1 MRHLR
6 KGRKLKRTASHR
18 KALLCNLATSIF
30 KSESKRI
37 RTTVAKAKEVR
48 MLVEHL
54 ITKAKRASASELKTA
69 EVQAKREIYKVI
81 KDRNIISSIF
91 TDVVP
96 KVKERAGGYTRVVKL
111 GQRLGDAAEM
121 AILELVD
128 FNIAQDQEATSSK
141 DKKSSKTEKKSEK
154 TEKTDKKSAKPV
166 KKAAAPKAKKSK
178 EIPDAEVVEDKPAK
192 KAKKKKTAEDK
203 EA

>member
-6 KGRKLKRTASHR
+6 KGRKLQRTASHR

-54 ITKAKRASASELKTA
+54 ITKAKRASASEVKTA

-128 FNIAQDQEATSSK
+128 FNIAQDQDATTSK
-141 DKKSSKTEKKSEK
+141 DKKSAKAEKKSD
-154 TEKTDKKSAKPV
+154 KTDKKSAKSV
-166 KKAAAPKAKKSK
+166 KKATTPKVKKTK
-178 EIPDAEVVEDKPAK
+178 DIPDAEVVEDKPAK
-192 KAKKKKTAEDK
+192 KVKKKKTAEDK
-203 EA
+203 KA